1 MSIRFRRHL
10 PRRKLLSEVIDSF
23 MPRQQYFYDV
33 CKKMSGLENI
43 AKNLKR
49 IVKEI
54 Y

>member
-1 MSIRFRRHL
+1 M
-10 PRRKLLSEVIDSF
+10 SEVIDSF
-23 MPRQQYFYDV
+23 MPRQQCFYDV